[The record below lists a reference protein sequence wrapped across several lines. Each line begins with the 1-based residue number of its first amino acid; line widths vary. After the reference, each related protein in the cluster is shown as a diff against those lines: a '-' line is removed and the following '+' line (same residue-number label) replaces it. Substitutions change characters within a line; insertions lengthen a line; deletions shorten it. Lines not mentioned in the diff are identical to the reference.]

1 MTQKDT
7 HAMLANEMTDIN
19 KVLDGGVTEKEIEY
33 NTRNQVLIHYNIIDA
48 ELNLLFKGKV
58 ASKANNLILTE
69 FFFSGLI
76 SSLNDCELLALLSI
90 FNIREK
96 AGRQVPD
103 CSKVYSSAFSEAVS
117 FIEKETEK
125 LLVIEEEK
133 GIVE

>member
-1 MTQKDT
+1 M
-7 HAMLANEMTDIN
+7 
-19 KVLDGGVTEKEIEY
+19 
-33 NTRNQVLIHYNIIDA
+33 LIHYNIIDA

-103 CSKVYSSAFSEAVS
+103 CSKVYSSSFSEAVS

-133 GIVE
+133 GIVEQEMGRTVEERLNFKFYEMVYDWADQKAFS